1 MSLSSF
7 SSLSSYSSESDIGTL
22 LDFKLFKSSSSRP
35 PRAAPRLRSLSHS
48 HSLNSSK
55 ISGVSS
61 ESITP
66 TRTPVSTSRY
76 DDGTRALVPYSPH
89 SPGSKSG
96 ISYSDIDRWR
106 AATIGGSEF
115 TYSSESSVTVSSV
128 TSPSYISSASRRTRS
143 SRIDSSSRRSAASDY
158 KRLKVPSTASQHP
171 HPSIH
176 HDPTQICEHCHRPP
190 HQIHGR
196 TDVLPALR
204 LEPYSAFL
212 AAYRLSRLSCPD
224 ALERSTALDPDDP
237 FATPPGLSERPTV
250 PHHLHPELPAGE
262 RRARRLAL
270 LLDSDDPEIRDWA
283 QTEYL
288 KLGRNERR
296 LVREGVYEVK
306 VALDG
311 AEEHIPEDWSANE
324 REEDLES

>member
-35 PRAAPRLRSLSHS
+35 PRAATKAPAPSHTPTYTHTRRRSPESPRSKDRRP
-48 HSLNSSK
+48 SS
-55 ISGVSS
+55 SS
-61 ESITP
+61 RHTHTRAKRRSITP
-66 TRTPVSTSRY
+66 TRTPVSSSRY

-176 HDPTQICEHCHRPP
+176 HDPTQICEHC
-190 HQIHGR
+190 R
-196 TDVLPALR
+196 T
-204 LEPYSAFL
+204 
-212 AAYRLSRLSCPD
+212 
-224 ALERSTALDPDDP
+224 T
-237 FATPPGLSERPTV
+237 
-250 PHHLHPELPAGE
+250 
-262 RRARRLAL
+262 
-270 LLDSDDPEIRDWA
+270 
-283 QTEYL
+283 
-288 KLGRNERR
+288 
-296 LVREGVYEVK
+296 
-306 VALDG
+306 
-311 AEEHIPEDWSANE
+311 
-324 REEDLES
+324 